1 MRFYILLIFAF
12 ASQLSIAQ
20 RTCPVANLWQNGNFE
35 SSNLVCLKLN
45 PLNALANA
53 SSPFFGNSVF
63 RWQATTALQ
72 PGVADEPVADKN
84 PGSSSG
90 YYLYI
95 DPRTKTGW
103 NYEFW
108 QDIPVEK
115 NTNYTF
121 SLWYVSMNVSSD
133 NPSTIRL
140 AINGTAITSSVTVA
154 NSSKTWVQISGT
166 WNSGPAT
173 SAKAGLQTLDAN
185 ILGHNIGVDD
195 ISFGSGKLIV
205 NAGRDTIY
213 CVNSQIYLGTNRVGQ
228 YGVSC
233 DNTYT
238 YDWQPAANILGN
250 NKISSP
256 KLKNPIIPGTYIVTI
271 TDYNGNSCKDSMQ
284 IYTSSPSLV
293 HRDIFKD
300 TAVCPP
306 VLFNVNFPA
315 NYLLTKWDNGSVL
328 NQRSINSLGK
338 YTVLFTDL
346 SKCVNLTD
354 TFDVTVKNP
363 VSPFDLKDTTVCP
376 GKPVFRSLAGILK
389 PGQRAM
395 WYDLDTSHSKTI
407 SNIGTYWVQIFGPCD
422 SYLDSFKI
430 KPTADAVL
438 GLTDQIFLCENTDT
452 VLNIP
457 YRFSPLLWWDGDT
470 SHVKR
475 IDSAG
480 KFILQYNGGCNWLN
494 EPFWVNTSSSTL
506 FSLGPD
512 DSVCF
517 SAPRRISAPANHRYK
532 WSTGATTP
540 YIDISS
546 EGLYWVQ
553 ITNSRGCIS
562 TDSIRFTPIGGSQN
576 IYVPN
581 AFTPDGNG
589 RNEWFPHSKLPY
601 IASLKIY
608 NRWGQCVYKNEEYP
622 AWDGTYKNQ
631 PAPEGIYVYILEYK
645 DCSNNRIVQKGN
657 FQLLR

>member
-1 MRFYILLIFAF
+1 MRFCFGIIVFCFAPALL
-12 ASQLSIAQ
+12 AQ

-35 SSNLVCLKLN
+35 SSNLICLKLN
-45 PLNALANA
+45 TLNALANT

-166 WNSGPAT
+166 WNSGTST

-233 DNTYT
+233 DNTYL
-238 YDWQPAANILGN
+238 YEWQPAANIQGN

-284 IYTSSPSLV
+284 IFTSSPSLV

-300 TAVCPP
+300 TGVCPP

-315 NYLLTKWDNGSVL
+315 NYLLSQWDNGSVI
-328 NQRSINSLGK
+328 NQRTINSLGK
-338 YTVLFTDL
+338 YSVLFTDL
-346 SKCVNLTD
+346 SKCVNMTD
-354 TFDVTVKNP
+354 TFEVKVKNP
-363 VSPFDLKDTTVCP
+363 VTRFNLTDTQVCA
-376 GKPVFRSLAGILK
+376 GRPVFRSLSRWLQ
-389 PGQRAM
+389 PGQSVL
-395 WYDLDTSHSKTI
+395 WNDGDTSRNKTL
-407 SNIGTYWVQIFGPCD
+407 SNNGVFWAEIIGPCD
-422 SYLDSFKI
+422 RYRDSFSISTPKNE
-430 KPTADAVL
+430 VL
-438 GLTDQIFLCENTDT
+438 TISKVLLLCTGRDTILQIPNNLKT
-452 VLNIP
+452 IM
-457 YRFSPLLWWDGDT
+457 WWDGDT
-470 SHVKR
+470 SHRKTF
-475 IDSAG
+475 SAAG
-480 KFILQYNGGCNWLN
+480 KYGLQYNAGCNMLSDTITITAAL
-494 EPFWVNTSSSTL
+494 PTI

-517 SAPRRISAPANHRYK
+517 SSPRRLSAPGGHTYI
-532 WSTGATTP
+532 WSNGARSAF
-540 YIDISS
+540 IDI
-546 EGLYWVQ
+546 GKDGIYWVR
-553 ITNSRGCIS
+553 ITNNSGCMS
-562 TDSIRFTPIGGSQN
+562 TDSIVFTPISGSQSVF
-576 IYVPN
+576 VPN

-589 RNEWFPHSKLPY
+589 RNEWFPQNQLPY
-601 IASLKIY
+601 QARLKIY
-608 NRWGQCVYKNEEYP
+608 NRWGQCVYENETNP
-622 AWDGTYKNQ
+622 AWDGNYKQ
-631 PAPEGIYVYILEYK
+631 KPVPEGAYIYLLEYK
-645 DCSNNRIVQKGN
+645 DCSNNRVVRKGN